1 GPLASGGLHLA
12 QPQRREEGAPPEA
25 REAGRAAG
33 VQRQRA
39 RRAEP
44 VVDRPLRA
52 VAAAQAE
59 ARGRSSIRSFLR
71 PPLSPRDEISALAA
85 GQVAAAMHD
94 GSSRAEEGEPGQVVS
109 MSASWR
115 ASYFTAAPAS
125 CKKSPAD
132 AGLGGSKATALLA
145 TAALLVLVV
154 LRRRALPAGR
164 RRTAFRRLICALMRR
179 RLASAAAA

>member
-71 PPLSPRDEISALAA
+71 EPLSPRDEIPALAA
-85 GQVAAAMHD
+85 RQIAAAMHD
-94 GSSRAEEGEPGQVVS
+94 GSSRAKEGEPGQAVDIS
-109 MSASWR
+109 STSR
-115 ASYFTAAPAS
+115 IS
-125 CKKSPAD
+125 KKSPAE
-132 AGLGGSKATALLA
+132 A
-145 TAALLVLVV
+145 
-154 LRRRALPAGR
+154 
-164 RRTAFRRLICALMRR
+164 
-179 RLASAAAA
+179 